1 MKTQIAKTMA
11 KRIAAGVGILI
22 LSIVLVLTSAPT
34 ALASVLWVV
43 GFLVILYALFS
54 ANRARRREN
63 RIEEQAEAIRRAN
76 KSAP

>member
-1 MKTQIAKTMA
+1 MKTEIAKTMA
-11 KRIAAGVGILI
+11 KRIAGGVGIIIFSLA
-22 LSIVLVLTSAPT
+22 LSATSAP
-34 ALASVLWVV
+34 AWFVNLVLLV
-43 GFLVILYALFS
+43 GLLVILYALFS